1 MYTLDEVLKPDF
13 PRSWHE
19 VVALVQE
26 VADSLGAVTTVPVP
40 EEIHVGEDGTISLG
54 FASEA
59 AGDPVRG
66 LGRLL
71 VQLLEGVDAPAALQ
85 SLAADNAKTP
95 PAQPTVS
102 AFVRALSF
110 FERPDRRADLGAVAV
125 RLSGQKAAVD
135 AEYELQR
142 LRERISSTPEP
153 EPAAEVKEER
163 PRPRVTSRQAAMAA
177 IIVIALMGTFAG
189 VQLVRG
195 SSLMAARSPDSPSV
209 AVKPAA
215 SPAAAGQPESEASA
229 PAAAPSAAVGAASP
243 PLAEAVPTVAA
254 ASQSA
259 TRTVPPAESK
269 NHAVGKV
276 LPVPSKQPLPRSVAP
291 AGSRPSAG
299 DAPVGR
305 VNADRPL
312 VTKGPSVGAGEP
324 AATAGPSVSAP
335 APPPATVHQ
344 SVSPLVSEAGGSVW
358 TNSTRGTKGTNPA
371 RSATDAKAESLLA
384 RADEPGRVYSSSDS
398 EVQPARLLRSQ
409 LPQEPAA
416 DARTGYFELLVDE
429 SGDVEF
435 VRLISP
441 THRYQ
446 DRILVAAAKA
456 WKFKPAMLHGRPVK
470 YRLTIPIIL
479 REPR

>member
-1 MYTLDEVLKPDF
+1 MYTLDQVLRPDF

-19 VVALVQE
+19 AVALVQE
-26 VADSLGAVTTVPVP
+26 VADSLGTVTTVPAP
-40 EEIHVGEDGTISLG
+40 EEIHVGEDGSLVLG

-71 VQLLEGVDAPAALQ
+71 LQLLEGVDAPAALQ
-85 SLAADNAKTP
+85 SLAVDNAKTP
-95 PAQPTVS
+95 PAQPTVA
-102 AFVRALSF
+102 AFVRSLAF
-110 FERPDRRADLGAVAV
+110 FERPDRRGDLGAVAV
-125 RLSGQKAAVD
+125 RLSGQQAALD

-142 LRERISSTPEP
+142 LRERIASSAEPEP
-153 EPAAEVKEER
+153 EPAPKEER
-163 PRPRVTSRQAAMAA
+163 PRPRMTSRQAATAA
-177 IIVIALMGTFAG
+177 IIIIALMGTFAG

-195 SSLMAARSPDSPSV
+195 SSLMAARSTDSSSV
-209 AVKPAA
+209 AVKPPG
-215 SPAAAGQPESEASA
+215 STAAAIRPEAEASA
-229 PAAAPSAAVGAASP
+229 PAAAPSAAVGTASP
-243 PLAEAVPTVAA
+243 PQAEVSLPVAA

-259 TRTVPPAESK
+259 ARTLPPAESK
-269 NHAVGKV
+269 NHVVAQV
-276 LPVPSKQPLPRSVAP
+276 LPVPSKQPAQRSVAP
-291 AGSRPSAG
+291 AGSRPPAAE
-299 DAPVGR
+299 APVGR
-305 VNADRPL
+305 INADRPP
-312 VTKGPSVGAGEP
+312 VTKGPSLGAGEP
-324 AATAGPSVSAP
+324 AATAGPSVPSP
-335 APPPATVHQ
+335 APPPASVHL

-371 RSATDAKAESLLA
+371 RSATDARAESLLA
-384 RADEPGRVYSSSDS
+384 RTDEPGRVYSASDP

-416 DARTGYFELLVDE
+416 DARTGFFELLVDE

-456 WKFKPAMLHGRPVK
+456 WTFKPAMLHGRPVK
-470 YRLTIPIIL
+470 YRLSIPIIL

>member
-1 MYTLDEVLKPDF
+1 MYTLDQVLKPDF

-19 VVALVQE
+19 AVALVQE
-26 VADSLGAVTTVPVP
+26 VADSLGAVTTVPNP
-40 EEIHVGEDGTISLG
+40 EEIHVGEDGTLVLG

-85 SLAADNAKTP
+85 SLAAENARTP
-95 PAQPTVS
+95 PAQSTVA
-102 AFVRALSF
+102 AFVRALAF

-125 RLSGQKAAVD
+125 RLSGHQAAVD

-142 LRERISSTPEP
+142 LRERISASAEP
-153 EPAAEVKEER
+153 EPAPAVKEER
-163 PRPRVTSRQAAMAA
+163 ARPRMTARQAAMAA
-177 IIVIALMGTFAG
+177 IIVIAMMGTFAG
-189 VQLVRG
+189 VRLVRG
-195 SSLMAARSPDSPSV
+195 SSLMAARSGNSSTD
-209 AVKPAA
+209 AVKPLATPVA
-215 SPAAAGQPESEASA
+215 TAEPGAEASA
-229 PAAAPSAAVGAASP
+229 AAATHSAPEGKASS
-243 PLAEAVPTVAA
+243 PLAEALPRKAQASPPAA
-254 ASQSA
+254 RTLSA
-259 TRTVPPAESK
+259 AESK
-269 NHAVGKV
+269 NRVVAKA
-276 LPVPSKQPLPRSVAP
+276 LPVPSKQPSQRSVAL
-291 AGSRPSAG
+291 AGSRP
-299 DAPVGR
+299 
-305 VNADRPL
+305 
-312 VTKGPSVGAGEP
+312 P
-324 AATAGPSVSAP
+324 AAEAPGVRTNVDRLPPVSKVPSGSGGEQAAAAGASVSPAGPQ
-335 APPPATVHQ
+335 PPTVRTPFA
-344 SVSPLVSEAGGSVW
+344 PLVSEAGGSVW

-371 RSATDAKAESLLA
+371 RSATDARLDALA
-384 RADEPGRVYSSSDS
+384 RADEPGRVYSAADP

-429 SGDVEF
+429 SGDVEV

-456 WKFKPAMLHGRPVK
+456 WKFRPAMLHGRPVK
-470 YRLTIPIIL
+470 YRLSIPIIL